1 MTPVKAQ
8 NTCNNSTSAHWLTQ
22 SLIQCPYVRDY
33 IQYIHNSNTY
43 QSSHVDHCPADS
55 QCDMNSCK
63 FQYYYDRCDHSLH
76 CNFHIRW
83 YLQQIYLCQARKL
96 LRISHKHKYGLNRY
110 NGYINTVLTQ
120 AIMLIC
126 PQTVTNIA
134 RTGVERNHVCT
145 DLTAPRT
152 GFFAF
157 INIYI
162 TNTEKAAS
170 DRDFVANT
178 QRPASLLHICM
189 NYSTPDFPLTL
200 TWIGLLKL
208 DIYRLDTD

>member
-1 MTPVKAQ
+1 MTGVTTASIVIFTFVDIYSKFTFVKQ
-8 NTCNNSTSAHWLTQ
+8 ESYSE
-22 SLIQCPYVRDY
+22 Y
-33 IQYIHNSNTY
+33 
-43 QSSHVDHCPADS
+43 
-55 QCDMNSCK
+55 
-63 FQYYYDRCDHSLH
+63 
-76 CNFHIRW
+76 
-83 YLQQIYLCQARKL
+83 
-96 LRISHKHKYGLNRY
+96 HKYKYGLNRY

-162 TNTEKAAS
+162 TSREKAAS